1 METTPKNQL
10 SAITPSQAEA
20 QVQLSAG
27 RLLPLQ
33 VLIVLTSL
41 QVYLP
46 YKLKPSNLESIEFNL
61 YHSTTLVYVFIN
73 LEFYAN
79 LFPIYCF
86 YVTQIS
92 KSCFHPQF
100 DWFYLS
106 ENVIN
111 PQFGQMILN
120 LKRDYFFTDNFG
132 LTEKKNNH
140 NDKLTLSCIPLYSD
154 Y

>member
-1 METTPKNQL
+1 ME
-10 SAITPSQAEA
+10 ITPSQAES

-27 RLLPLQ
+27 RLLPLH
-33 VLIVLTSL
+33 VLIFLTSL
-41 QVYLP
+41 RVWVYLA

-61 YHSTTLVYVFIN
+61 YHSTTLVYVFIH
-73 LEFYAN
+73 LEFYTN

-86 YVTQIS
+86 YFTRIL

-120 LKRDYFFTDNFG
+120 LKRDYFFRDNFV
-132 LTEKKNNH
+132 LTEKKRTIIIMI
-140 NDKLTLSCIPLYSD
+140 D
-154 Y
+154 